1 MKNLLPFLA
10 LTVLASSCEEAGK
23 INHRLR
29 FTNEGIP
36 VSGKTSEDSL
46 YTQFGPLIT
55 TLTPYVFRS
64 KLNILAY
71 QDDLE
76 SAGPNSTTHMISYI
90 DGHDNDPNYQIF
102 LDVDFSN
109 NQEVV
114 AEPILYGTDIRDGIF
129 EQREVTMSYF
139 MFVPYHITQS
149 FVLPLEYKD
158 VQFAWQDMNTC
169 RNYDS
174 LLNRVTFTCS
184 ERLLTMPLYGQNN
197 LIPAGYV
204 FGGTDSTYIHN
215 PEALPGVP
223 GCPFGGSLC
232 NNPFIRSSYYTPV
245 TVTMPDDG
253 ESIEMFST
261 ISFNSNNL
269 IQIYAGNDG
278 VAYTG
283 DDVFVYAPKYW
294 ERVVARLEVR

>member
-46 YTQFGPLIT
+46 HTQFGPLIT

-76 SAGPNSTTHMISYI
+76 PAGSGANTHMISYI

-114 AEPILYGTDIRDGIF
+114 AEPILYGTDLRDGIY
-129 EQREVTMSYF
+129 EQSEVTMNHF
-139 MFVPYHITQS
+139 IFVPYYYYQEV
-149 FVLPLEYKD
+149 VLPIQYKD
-158 VQFAWQDMNTC
+158 VFLQNLAEDAVT
-169 RNYDS
+169 YDAQTDRVLMKCNELRLFD
-174 LLNRVTFTCS
+174 LLY
-184 ERLLTMPLYGQNN
+184 PQNN
-197 LIPAGYV
+197 LKPSGIV
-204 FGGTDSTYIHN
+204 FGGTDSTYVHN
-215 PEALPGVP
+215 PQGLSNVP
-223 GCPFGGSLC
+223 GCPFGGPLC
-232 NNPFIRSSYYTPV
+232 DRPFIRSHRYTPV
-245 TVTMPDDG
+245 TVTMPEAG
-253 ESIEMFST
+253 ESIEMYST
-261 ISFNSNNL
+261 ISFITDDL
-269 IQIYAGNDG
+269 IQVYAGNDG